1 MTGDLILWMFAFSLL
16 ATCLA
21 SIGARALRG
30 CSRHALVRICR
41 ERGQNDLLGDIMLR
55 HDGVALGVESAQV
68 VATAAMILSGGFIV
82 MRRINALQLDD
93 VSMHLWLYGLVG
105 LLLLLL
111 VEIWAPRVV
120 VKLWGAGFL
129 VRTWNAWKIISRVM
143 LPFTKIE
150 LSVEALLARL
160 LGREQSA
167 SSDELFEEEI
177 RNIVSKGRDEGLL
190 EHEARDMIEGVIDL
204 ADATVAQ
211 IMTPRTDMVCLP
223 SSATLDEAIK
233 VVIDSAHT
241 RIPVF
246 DRSPDDVVGVLYV
259 RDLLPELLPRGEPSA
274 RPLGEI
280 IRKPFFVPESKPVNA
295 LLQELQHNRNHLA
308 IVLDEFGGVSG
319 LVTIEDALEEIVGEI
334 VDEHDEE
341 EQDIH
346 RIDERS
352 AECQAQVHLYEVNKQ
367 LNIAL
372 PETGEFDTIGG
383 FVFHELG
390 HLPKPGEEL
399 AWGNIKITVL
409 EVSRRRVERL
419 RIEVLD
425 ATPTES

>member
-1 MTGDLILWMFAFSLL
+1 MSADLIVGMFAFSLL

-41 ERGQNDLLGDIMLR
+41 EREQAELLGDIMLR

-82 MRRINALQLDD
+82 LRQVNDLPAAS
-93 VSMHLWLYGLVG
+93 VSLHLWIYSLIG

-129 VRTWNAWKIISRVM
+129 VHTWRIWKIISRVM

-177 RNIVSKGRDEGLL
+177 RNIVSKGRHEGLI
-190 EHEARDMIEGVIDL
+190 EHEAREMIEGVIDL

-211 IMTPRTDMVCLP
+211 IMTPRTDMICLP
-223 SSATLDEAIK
+223 SGASLEETVK

-241 RIPVF
+241 RIPVY
-246 DRSPDDVVGVLYV
+246 DRSPDDIVGVLYV
-259 RDLLPELLPRGEPSA
+259 RDLLPELAALAGQSA
-274 RPLGEI
+274 RPLSEI

-319 LVTIEDALEEIVGEI
+319 LVTIEDALEQIVGEI
-334 VDEHDEE
+334 VDEHDDE
-341 EQDIH
+341 EQNIR
-346 RIDERS
+346 RIDDRR
-352 AECQAQVHLYEVNKQ
+352 AECQAKVHLEEVNRQ

-390 HLPKPGEEL
+390 HIPKLGEEL
-399 AWGNIKITVL
+399 LWGNIKITVL
-409 EVSRRRVERL
+409 EVSRRRVERV

-425 ATPTES
+425 TAETD